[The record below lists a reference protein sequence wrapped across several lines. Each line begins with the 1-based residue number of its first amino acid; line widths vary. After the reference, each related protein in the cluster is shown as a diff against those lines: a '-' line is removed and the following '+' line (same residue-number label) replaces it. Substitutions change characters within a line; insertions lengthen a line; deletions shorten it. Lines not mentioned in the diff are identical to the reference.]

1 MNTNQLLLDRALDL
15 AADEDYVAWA
25 VSRLVAG
32 DDTPALRV
40 LAGLNPSFDRQEIG
54 KYFLRACQQLS
65 IELPDL
71 SSNRPRDA
79 ATLIGRLFDL
89 EVLSAEHVVG
99 RMARLYVESDYSDPL
114 LEVWYYIDQELSV
127 RGTPEEA
134 YLSYY
139 PHGLRNLD
147 AVVRREWQLF
157 EWGVVG
163 SHVPA
168 GFTSF
173 TRCEDCGHISMPV
186 LRRKTLLEA
195 IKARLPWVRPEPP
208 LCAACSRCGSFN
220 HRSISDPEV
229 RKAYLARSEGS

>member
-1 MNTNQLLLDRALDL
+1 MNTDQLFLDRALDL

-25 VSRLVAG
+25 VARLVAG
-32 DDTPALRV
+32 DDTPDLRV
-40 LAGLNPSFDRQEIG
+40 LAGLNPRFDRQEIG
-54 KYFLRACQQLS
+54 KYFLRACQELS

-79 ATLIGRLFDL
+79 AMLIRRLFDL
-89 EVLSAEHVVG
+89 GVLSAEHVVG
-99 RMARLYVESDYSDPL
+99 RMARLYEESDYSDPL
-114 LEVWYYIDQELSV
+114 LDVWYFIDQEMSL

-139 PHGLRNLD
+139 PHGLSDLD

-163 SHVPA
+163 SQVPG

-173 TRCEDCGHISMPV
+173 TRCEDCGHIGMPV
-186 LRRKTLLEA
+186 LKRKTLLEA
-195 IKARLPWVRPEPP
+195 IKARLPWVRPMPP
-208 LCAACSRCGSFN
+208 IWAACRRCGSFN

-229 RKAYLARSEGS
+229 REDYFARSEGS